1 MLHHSDALN
10 DVYNQYMYFYTL
22 ITKLLTYISL
32 FWVYKMFK
40 NIHSIIVFVFVLV
53 WLVTL
58 LNHSSSVRYVLL
70 SFYYTIWLKLW
81 RWFPVT

>member
-1 MLHHSDALN
+1 MLHRSDALN

-53 WLVTL
+53 
-58 LNHSSSVRYVLL
+58 
-70 SFYYTIWLKLW
+70 
-81 RWFPVT
+81 